1 MKRLSALS
9 VVVLGLAL
17 LVPSAQAA
25 PASPFTGAW
34 YGFDPAYPVG
44 DGSALY
50 LNISG
55 GVSPTI
61 SFVDTHGSI
70 CMNNDASTMF
80 FSSLLRGTVSG
91 AHLDAAYLWA
101 RCGDTTFDVS
111 AWPAGYHYDAG
122 TDTLYDGWTTFY
134 RR

>member
-17 LVPSAQAA
+17 LVPPAQAA

-34 YGFDPAYPVG
+34 YGFDPAPPAG

-50 LNISG
+50 LSISG
-55 GVSPTI
+55 GVNPTI
-61 SFVDTHGSI
+61 SFVDTHGNI

-91 AHLDAAYLWA
+91 SHLEATFLWA
-101 RCGDTTFDVS
+101 RCGDTAFDVS
-111 AWPAGYHYDAG
+111 AWSAGYHYDAG
-122 TDTLYDGWTTFY
+122 TDTLFDGYATFH